1 MVAEEL
7 KAYNDLDFA
16 CSFDGKIPANV
27 AEQKMQRTRMNLK
40 LIMSPRTGAICSLTI
55 VRILQDIPRKGG

>member
-16 CSFDGKIPANV
+16 CSFAGEVPANV

-40 LIMSPRTGAICSLTI
+40 LIRSPRTGTIYSLTI
-55 VRILQDIPRKGG
+55 LRILQNIPRKGG